1 MKKIYIAVGLLGLLF
16 ALTACASNAGA
27 VSASYYDAN
36 VADFS
41 TETLSNGIPVVFKKN
56 GSGKIYVVRMIIS
69 GGTPLVPP
77 EKSGLED
84 VTLEMLQYGSER
96 YSYADIQRLKYE
108 QSWSLS
114 ASAGYDYAV
123 YGFRCIEK
131 YLDGVLDIFADSIL
145 HPLFGADDFA
155 KVMTEY
161 AEDVQ
166 RTQTDPSGLLAVT
179 MRKAAFLQHPYASSP
194 SPVQASLA
202 AITLDEVKRHY
213 QTLLN
218 AKRLSFVIVGDVS
231 ASEQK
236 KITQKLEAAFGTIP
250 AGDFTKPEIPAL
262 TVSGKTV
269 YERLEQAGDS
279 GYAFGY
285 YVCPDRGDS
294 AAYVPYA
301 LASMF
306 IEDALFAQVREKYGA
321 VYSAGNGVIGGK
333 KMFGVISVYRASK
346 PENLQQY
353 IYDAIDSFPD
363 EAGVAE
369 KLDQYKNKYITTVF
383 SSAQDA
389 AGVAGNIVNSLQ
401 HYGDPTAY
409 LHRTEQIQAVTA
421 AQVLH
426 AYQKYLARS
435 AERALDG
442 KPNPMRWVVVD
453 KDGRYRFD

>member
-1 MKKIYIAVGLLGLLF
+1 MKRILKYIGLALVAVSLI
-16 ALTACASNAGA
+16 ACASSSGAGTYYTSNA
-27 VSASYYDAN
+27 
-36 VADFS
+36 ADFS

-56 GSGKIYVVRMIIS
+56 GTGKIWVVRMIID
-69 GGTPLVPP
+69 GGTPLVPT

-108 QSWSLS
+108 QSWTLS
-114 ASAGYDYAV
+114 ASAGYDYSV

-131 YLDGVLDIFADSIL
+131 YLDDVLDIFADSVL

-166 RTQTDPSGLLAVT
+166 RTLTDPSGLLSVT
-179 MRKAAFLQHPYASSP
+179 MRKAAFAGHPYASSP
-194 SPVQASLA
+194 SPTQESLQ
-202 AITLDEVKRHY
+202 AITLDQVKLHY

-218 AKRLSFVIVGDVS
+218 ANRLKIVVVGDVS
-231 ASEQK
+231 ASNQK
-236 KITQKLEAAFGTIP
+236 KITEKLEATFGTILQ
-250 AGDFTKPEIPAL
+250 ADFAKPDIPAL
-262 TVSGKTV
+262 AVSGKTV

-285 YVCPDRGDS
+285 YVCPDRADS
-294 AAYVPYA
+294 EHYVPYA
-301 LASMF
+301 IASMF

-321 VYSAGNGVIGGK
+321 VYSAGSGIIGGK
-333 KMFGVISVYRASK
+333 KMYGVISVYRASK
-346 PENLQQY
+346 PDHLLQY

-363 EAGVAE
+363 EQGVAE

-383 SSAQDA
+383 SSAQDTT
-389 AGVAGNIVNSLQ
+389 GVAGNVVSSLQ
-401 HYGDPTAY
+401 NYGDPTAY
-409 LHRTEQIQAVTA
+409 LHRTEQIQAVTS
-421 AQVLH
+421 AQVLA
-426 AYQKYLARS
+426 AYQTYFARS
-435 AERALDG
+435 ADRAANG
-442 KPNPMRWVVVD
+442 KPNPIRWVVVD